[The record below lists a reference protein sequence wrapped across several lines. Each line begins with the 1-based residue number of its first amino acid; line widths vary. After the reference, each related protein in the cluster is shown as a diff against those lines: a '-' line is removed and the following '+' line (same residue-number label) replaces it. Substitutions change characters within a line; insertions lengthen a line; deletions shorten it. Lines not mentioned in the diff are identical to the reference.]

1 MFFLSCIIPQPL
13 FPSRFYNMQM
23 NQPHQENTEQ
33 VTNKKIPLEPGAS
46 EINDLLPK
54 TAPKQ
59 RENRQI
65 PTTKQPE
72 NHYKTYKN
80 QINKKDDKK
89 KQNYSTNDR
98 NFYYTQEPFVN
109 SSHTQ
114 PGHTYQPTQ
123 KTCLTTQEFK
133 NSIIQMKQVIEDI
146 LVKTITEDIKKE
158 ETELQE
164 KEKKYEKHKSK
175 KNKLPKHNTK

>member
-54 TAPKQ
+54 TTPKQ

-89 KQNYSTNDR
+89 NKTTLQMIEIFITPKNLVSTRPTHNLVTPT
-98 NFYYTQEPFVN
+98 N
-109 SSHTQ
+109 Q
-114 PGHTYQPTQ
+114 P
-123 KTCLTTQEFK
+123 
-133 NSIIQMKQVIEDI
+133 
-146 LVKTITEDIKKE
+146 KK
-158 ETELQE
+158 
-164 KEKKYEKHKSK
+164 
-175 KNKLPKHNTK
+175 PV